1 VEVLVVETA
10 KMVVVEVQAEV
21 RVKADQP
28 RADQE
33 ILLVLLRVRETVAVT
48 KTEITAVV
56 VEEVRL

>member
-21 RVKADQP
+21 GVKADQP
-28 RADQE
+28 RADRE
-33 ILLVLLRVRETVAVT
+33 ILLVLLQIRETMAVT

>member
-1 VEVLVVETA
+1 
-10 KMVVVEVQAEV
+10 MVVVEVQAEAG
-21 RVKADQP
+21 VKAHQP

-33 ILLVLLRVRETVAVT
+33 ILLVLLRVRETMAVI